1 MSNLAVFVHSNDT
14 YVKALLSNDTMSILA
29 DLVLSDDTTMS
40 TLADCVHSD
49 DTTMS
54 KTGGLCAQ

>member
-1 MSNLAVFVHSNDT
+1 VMTLRCQHWRTVCTVMT
-14 YVKALLSNDTMSILA
+14 LRCQKLA
-29 DLVLSDDTTMS
+29 DF
-40 TLADCVHSD
+40 VHSD